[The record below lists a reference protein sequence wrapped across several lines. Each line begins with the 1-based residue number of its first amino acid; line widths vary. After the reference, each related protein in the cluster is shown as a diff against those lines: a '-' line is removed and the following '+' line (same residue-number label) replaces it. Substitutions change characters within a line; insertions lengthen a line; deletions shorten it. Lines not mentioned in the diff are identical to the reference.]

1 MTAPVEKPDASRSAL
16 PILVNSLEAA
26 AMLGIKRT
34 QWYTLKTSAK
44 LPAPVKLGRRD
55 FWVREEL
62 LQWVASGCPN
72 QSKWE
77 QMKSRENGKKR

>member
-1 MTAPVEKPDASRSAL
+1 MSENTKTAICTNLSLLINSR
-16 PILVNSLEAA
+16 EAA

-44 LPAPVKLGRRD
+44 LPAPVRLGRRD
-55 FWVREEL
+55 FWVRDEL
-62 LQWVASGCPN
+62 LQWVASGCPS

-77 QMKSRENGKKR
+77 QMKPRENCKKR

>member
-1 MTAPVEKPDASRSAL
+1 MTAQVEKPDAPRGAL

-34 QWYTLKTSAK
+34 QWYPLKTSAK

-77 QMKSRENGKKR
+77 QMKPRENGKKR